1 MEAHTTNMPC
11 NVASHNWSEDDIK
24 KIEKRQ
30 EFYNFLLDN
39 YDTSLITKAIM
50 ELNEEGKLTL
60 KDEIEDHKNE
70 IIEKLEKIKVN
81 NMDNVKE
88 ENIERMTYQNTE
100 EDLRK
105 YIEALERI
113 LEDFNN
119 KGLYILDIKTNPIE
133 LYEGDFVL
141 TVTEIRYDGILTVK
155 KSDDPNVTIFDIHD
169 LTIND
174 NVHKLY
180 DAIDDALKNYA
191 EEDELTED
199 KDTSFDSITEECD
212 FENSCDS
219 EDLCD
224 CGGTFERCDDTAP
237 CCNDEQIPDVYDY
250 LTDGMF
256 PAEATEK
263 DKYNKYVRRTPWTEI
278 ESYNKSNKKIVD
290 DYIRYFRENFPDRA
304 KNKTDIEIL
313 SENDDIWEKGLYD
326 NILLNSLKN
335 GDYVLDTYSD
345 DGYVKGGL
353 KGKDRHDVLAN
364 FDVVIDCTLV
374 GYVCRPYIVFGISKQ
389 HSWMANTVDDDY
401 AREELKKISDLSGQ
415 KNDED
420 LHWWRTEGVYKYN
433 EREIELYKEGHIHF
447 EIKDIGTEYR
457 QYIRKVDHK
466 VEKHK
471 VTHDIW

>member
-1 MEAHTTNMPC
+1 
-11 NVASHNWSEDDIK
+11 
-24 KIEKRQ
+24 
-30 EFYNFLLDN
+30 
-39 YDTSLITKAIM
+39 M